1 MRPAATAGR
10 LVPLPAL
17 GGWVIGAVA
26 LAVVLAGLVLTP
38 ELRAYPRD
46 WTVPAAAWIGE
57 AMRWITGDTPL
68 VEGLPTIKDVTRAL
82 AGVLGV
88 VLDALRALIADGFRF
103 TPGDGPFD
111 LPPIPWFAI
120 VAAAAVAAQA
130 LGGRRLTLLTVLGL
144 LFLAVTGNWRSSMT
158 TLASVLIAGTLAAA
172 LGLALGILASRSRRA
187 ERAVMPVLDLM
198 QTVPVFSYLVPVLV
212 LFGFGP
218 VAAMT
223 ATIIYATPPMV
234 RTTMLG
240 IARVPPEIVEF
251 GRMAGCNE
259 RQLLARVLLPV
270 ARPSLML
277 GLNQVIMM
285 TLNMVIIASMIGAGG
300 LGYDVLVALRR
311 LDIGGGLEGG
321 LAIVVLA
328 MLLDRFSQEAA
339 TATASP
345 AGAEVRRARRRTA
358 LVVAALLGLGWLAAL
373 AWPSIAGY
381 PQDWVVTGRE
391 PLNELARWI
400 NVNLYEP
407 LNLIKTAVLLG
418 LMVPVKTFLLTMP
431 WFTPPLLA
439 FLAGLALG
447 GVRLALKCGLM
458 ILAIMLVGLQAPA
471 MTSLYLCGLGVVL
484 ATVLGIPLGVWGAG
498 SDRAHRVLM
507 AIGDVL
513 QTMPAFVY
521 LIPVVMLFRVGDF
534 SALVAIVLF
543 AIVPIVRYTDFGI
556 RAVPPGLVEAGAMN
570 GCTPRQILWRVRLP
584 VAVPEI
590 LLGLNQTIMMALSML
605 VITALV
611 GTRDLGQETY
621 IALTKADTGR
631 GLVAGLAIAFIAMTA
646 DRLIGKWAES
656 RRRALGLA

>member
-1 MRPAATAGR
+1 M
-10 LVPLPAL
+10 
-17 GGWVIGAVA
+17 
-26 LAVVLAGLVLTP
+26 
-38 ELRAYPRD
+38 
-46 WTVPAAAWIGE
+46 
-57 AMRWITGDTPL
+57 
-68 VEGLPTIKDVTRAL
+68 
-82 AGVLGV
+82 
-88 VLDALRALIADGFRF
+88 
-103 TPGDGPFD
+103 
-111 LPPIPWFAI
+111 
-120 VAAAAVAAQA
+120 
-130 LGGRRLTLLTVLGL
+130 LGL

-300 LGYDVLVALRR
+300 LEA
-311 LDIGGGLEGG
+311 G

-345 AGAEVRRARRRTA
+345 AGADVRRARRRTA

-373 AWPSIAGY
+373 AAPAIAGY

-418 LMVPVKTFLLTMP
+418 LMVPVKTFLTTMP

-447 GVRLALKCGLM
+447 GPRLALKCGLM
-458 ILAIMLVGLQAPA
+458 ILAIMLVGLQGPA

-484 ATVLGIPLGVWGAG
+484 ATVFGIPLGVWGAG